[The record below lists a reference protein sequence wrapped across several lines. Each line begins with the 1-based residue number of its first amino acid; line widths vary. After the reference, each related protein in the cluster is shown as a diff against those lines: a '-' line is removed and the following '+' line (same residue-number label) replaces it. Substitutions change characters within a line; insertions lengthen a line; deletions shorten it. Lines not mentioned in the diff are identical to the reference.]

1 VIAAEPFRL
10 PPLSEASHYRQ
21 TVSFVW
27 ERLAEGVHR
36 ARLPFLDV
44 TVGLVE
50 SDAGALL
57 VDTGTTLSEAA
68 AIDADVRS
76 IANSP
81 VTRIIL
87 THKHF
92 DHILGSS
99 AFTRA
104 EIYCSPEVAA
114 YMSARVEFRADAL
127 RHGADAAEV
136 DRAIAALRR
145 PDHVVYNVDVD
156 LGDRSVSI
164 RHPGR
169 GHTHADLIVV
179 VPPAD
184 ATDPTVVFCGD
195 LVEESGDP
203 VIDVD
208 SDLAAWPETLDR
220 LLEAGGPDAVYVPG
234 HGAVVDAG
242 FIRRQRTWLQRRL

>member
-1 VIAAEPFRL
+1 VN
-10 PPLSEASHYRQ
+10 
-21 TVSFVW
+21 FVW

-68 AIDADVRS
+68 AIDGDVRA

-92 DHILGSS
+92 DHVLGSS

-114 YMSARVEFRADAL
+114 YMSAKAEKAELRADAL

-136 DRAIAALRR
+136 DQAVAALRK
-145 PDHVVYNVDVD
+145 PDHLVYDIDVD

-169 GHTHADLIVV
+169 GHTDTDLIAV
-179 VPPAD
+179 VPPAG
-184 ATDPTVVFCGD
+184 ATDRTVVFCGD

-203 VIDVD
+203 AIDAD
-208 SDLAAWPETLDR
+208 SDVAAWPSTLDR
-220 LLEAGGPDAVYVPG
+220 LLDLGGLNAVYVPG
-234 HGAVVDAG
+234 HGAVVDAA
-242 FIRRQRTWLQRRL
+242 FIRRQRTWLHGRV